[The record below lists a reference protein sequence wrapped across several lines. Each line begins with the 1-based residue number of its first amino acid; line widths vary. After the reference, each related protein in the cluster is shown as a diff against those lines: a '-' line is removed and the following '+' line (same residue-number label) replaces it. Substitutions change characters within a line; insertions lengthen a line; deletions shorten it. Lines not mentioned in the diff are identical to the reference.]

1 MSSANSVPIYFGGA
15 SWPQCKST
23 VFADPTEYLSDLPP
37 TITTFSVMEI
47 MAPPSVVVKALGRAI
62 ILDPEAQSIVLVHS
76 PAHRAK
82 TVCFPLWLATIWS
95 SLEKIRGAKI
105 LWRTALDPVYETL
118 EKQST
123 SDAAAGRIK
132 AALAALEKLPWD
144 GDVKNF
150 RAGGSEDQML
160 ELLTLELGLSDGST
174 SCIETTFFAQKLSQ
188 AYSDPDSYRTAR
200 GFRWLRRLG
209 GSFATKNRSHL
220 GSIAN
225 KNEDHWFTLTIDC
238 EKEAL
243 GYGDGFRGTPS
254 AGLRKALDWWI
265 FEHLGVV
272 FKSYRIRAASS
283 RTSTWHIGSIG
294 IKMFLRIFER
304 HERKAGGSES
314 EARDCELTF
323 EHSLQPDK
331 KSGVPDDRQDDRE
344 NDKTDDSEYSPP
356 GSEYSGREDDSDH
369 AHLSQDELPN
379 VLLTR
384 TDITAAGQ
392 WTVSMKQGESRF
404 HREFDDKTE
413 AKVAD

>member
-15 SWPQCKST
+15 SWPQRKST

-47 MAPPSVVVKALGRAI
+47 MALPSVVVKALGRAI
-62 ILDPEAQSIVLVHS
+62 ILDLEAQSIVLVHS
-76 PAHRAK
+76 PVHRAK

-95 SLEKIRGAKI
+95 SLEKIHE
-105 LWRTALDPVYETL
+105 YETL

-238 EKEAL
+238 EKEAI

-283 RTSTWHIGSIG
+283 RTSTWHIGSI
-294 IKMFLRIFER
+294 MSDSRFPN
-304 HERKAGGSES
+304 AGGSES
-314 EARDCELTF
+314 EAQDCELTF